1 MGDPEPLERER
12 EFMSGMGGGVRNG
25 GLEVRDDGG
34 DNFNEGG
41 AGRAHD
47 GEEIWDDNE
56 DVSKGDRCGRLGRSG
71 SGAAKRS
78 AMDGTGVL
86 QEGGLCVVEGER
98 SRVGGEA
105 GEGDVLDP
113 VARQRVTD
121 GAGRVEGSGVA
132 RGEGY
137 GDENREERGVVE
149 HVPESVG
156 VGEGVGGGR
165 DAVIF
170 EGVTVCG
177 GKPVGLSWGVGVG
190 VGCGHGFG
198 VGVGVGGVSRVRCRE
213 EGWESRVKMG
223 IFNARS
229 VIK

>member
-1 MGDPEPLERER
+1 MVLRCETRAETILMREGSAARMMGR
-12 EFMSGMGGGVRNG
+12 
-25 GLEVRDDGG
+25 
-34 DNFNEGG
+34 
-41 AGRAHD
+41 
-47 GEEIWDDNE
+47 
-56 DVSKGDRCGRLGRSG
+56 RLGVTMRMLVKVTVVVGLAVVG

-132 RGEGY
+132 RGEGH

-165 DAVIF
+165 DAVAVAVVF

-177 GKPVGLSWGVGVG
+177 GKPVGLSG
-190 VGCGHGFG
+190 
-198 VGVGVGGVSRVRCRE
+198 GGV
-213 EGWESRVKMG
+213 
-223 IFNARS
+223 
-229 VIK
+229 